1 MNEKQLLELK
11 QEINEA
17 KQNISKM
24 EGKRDTLL
32 EQLQERFGVKTLKA
46 ATNKITLLK
55 NEISQWEQKIE
66 TATEELEKQLEDE
79 TEEAN

>member
-11 QEINEA
+11 HEINEA

-32 EQLQERFGVKTLKA
+32 EQLHEKFGVKTLKA
-46 ATNKITLLK
+46 ADAKITALK
-55 NEISQWEQKIE
+55 KEISQWEQKIE
-66 TATEELEKQLEDE
+66 TATTELEKQLEDE
-79 TEEAN
+79 TQEE